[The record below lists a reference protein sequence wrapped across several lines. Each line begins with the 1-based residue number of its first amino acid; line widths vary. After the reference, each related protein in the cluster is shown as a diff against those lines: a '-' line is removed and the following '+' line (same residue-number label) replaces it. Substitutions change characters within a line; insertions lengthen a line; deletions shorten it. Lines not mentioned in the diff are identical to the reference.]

1 MKERRDTRPD
11 SAEDRADSEADLRE
25 TPNPA
30 RKEAASEEGETAQ
43 DSPARKQD
51 RHAVV
56 PALRQATKEPKDTRH
71 DSAEDR
77 ADSETGLRETPN
89 SARKEAALEEEET
102 AQDSPARKQDRHA
115 VVPASRQATKELK
128 DTRPVSAEDRA
139 DSEADLR
146 ETLNSARKEATL
158 EEGETAQ
165 DSPARKQGRRAVVPV
180 SAESP
185 ADSTEI
191 LREARERKEALN
203 GTLPRN
209 KILAAARRRPSGS
222 LPTNRPKRCRKSW
235 RTAVLAPV
243 EK

>member
-1 MKERRDTRPD
+1 MKERRDTRHD
-11 SAEDRADSEADLRE
+11 SAEDRADSEAVLQE
-25 TPNPA
+25 TPNSA
-30 RKEAASEEGETAQ
+30 RKEAASEGGETAQ

-102 AQDSPARKQDRHA
+102 AQDSPARK
-115 VVPASRQATKELK
+115 ELK

-139 DSEADLR
+139 DSETALR
-146 ETLNSARKEATL
+146 ETLNSARKEAAL

>member
-1 MKERRDTRPD
+1 MKERRDTRLV
-11 SAEDRADSEADLRE
+11 SAEDRADSEAVLQE
-25 TPNPA
+25 TPNSA
-30 RKEAASEEGETAQ
+30 RKEAASEEEETAQ

-56 PALRQATKEPKDTRH
+56 PALRQATKEPKDTRPV
-71 DSAEDR
+71 SAEDR
-77 ADSETGLRETPN
+77 ADSEADLRETPN

-128 DTRPVSAEDRA
+128 DTRPVSAEGRA

-146 ETLNSARKEATL
+146 ETPNSARKEATS
-158 EEGETAQ
+158 EEGEIAQ

-191 LREARERKEALN
+191 LREARERKEAPD
-203 GTLPRN
+203 GTLPRA
-209 KILAAARRRPSGS
+209 KILATARRRPSGS
-222 LPTNRPKRCRKSW
+222 PRTNRLKRCRKSW